1 MSFNVNF
8 LEGSNVDKEFMTTH
22 LLTGIVARKVVNNVI
37 DVSSNFLDLDCRK
50 ILHDLWLE
58 NLHHIGGLP
67 VPQEQLGDTQ
77 FGLDSMRMSRRFT
90 EPLPPMVA
98 KGPQK
103 KPDLYMKRPVLMTKS
118 TASESGI
125 IESYVLRTVRNK
137 FLDAT
142 AAHPDFK

>member
-1 MSFNVNF
+1 
-8 LEGSNVDKEFMTTH
+8 MTTH

-37 DVSSNFLDLDCRK
+37 DVSSNFLDLDSRK

-67 VPQEQLGDTQ
+67 VPQQQLGDTQ

-90 EPLPPMVA
+90 EPLPPMAA
-98 KGPQK
+98 KGPGK
-103 KPDLYMKRPVLMTKS
+103 KPDLYMRRPPLLTKS

-137 FLDAT
+137 LPEAT
-142 AAHPDFK
+142 ATDSNFK